1 MNETRTRVPRKNSNP
16 RQKNKKLHNGYRQRD
31 VRFFKKCPYKGPLI
45 NKNRPQPMQGD
56 LLLLFKPVR
65 QNIYLIHLTALVD
78 TRRTIRLGLGI
89 LIRLFK

>member
-1 MNETRTRVPRKNSNP
+1 
-16 RQKNKKLHNGYRQRD
+16 
-31 VRFFKKCPYKGPLI
+31 
-45 NKNRPQPMQGD
+45 MQGD